1 MGLKEAACLPETYFT
16 VWSNVF
22 QRGGLKAGE
31 RFLIHGGSSG
41 IGTTAIQLAREFG
54 ARVFATVSN
63 QDKAAA
69 CAALG
74 AHRTIIYNDEDFV
87 EVMKEEGGGSISPQY
102 LNDIEHDRRSP
113 SSGHLIRQFSGILNI
128 PEDYLYALAG
138 RLPDDLRPDASTP
151 DKVVKAFANFRK
163 TLKE

>member
-1 MGLKEAACLPETYFT
+1 MSADGVTFGPAIPQPRQRHGLSHY
-16 VWSNVF
+16 
-22 QRGGLKAGE
+22 
-31 RFLIHGGSSG
+31 
-41 IGTTAIQLAREFG
+41 QLA
-54 ARVFATVSN
+54 ARAM
-63 QDKAAA
+63 Q
-69 CAALG
+69 
-74 AHRTIIYNDEDFV
+74 EDRV
-87 EVMKEEGGGSISPQY
+87 GTMSPQY

-163 TLKE
+163 ALKE

>member
-1 MGLKEAACLPETYFT
+1 MSADGVTFGQAISKARKGLGLSQKE
-16 VWSNVF
+16 
-22 QRGGLKAGE
+22 
-31 RFLIHGGSSG
+31 
-41 IGTTAIQLAREFG
+41 LA
-54 ARVFATVSN
+54 ARVV
-63 QDKAAA
+63 
-69 CAALG
+69 
-74 AHRTIIYNDEDFV
+74 
-87 EVMKEEGGGSISPQY
+87 KEEGGGSISPQY

-151 DKVVKAFANFRK
+151 DKVVEAFANFRK

>member
-1 MGLKEAACLPETYFT
+1 MSADGVTFGQAISKASKALDLSQKEL
-16 VWSNVF
+16 
-22 QRGGLKAGE
+22 
-31 RFLIHGGSSG
+31 
-41 IGTTAIQLAREFG
+41 TTR
-54 ARVFATVSN
+54 
-63 QDKAAA
+63 
-69 CAALG
+69 
-74 AHRTIIYNDEDFV
+74 
-87 EVMKEEGGGSISPQY
+87 VMKEEGGGSISPQY

-138 RLPDDLRPDASTP
+138 RLPDDVRPHASDP